1 VKQTL
6 EQVQEQVK
14 VLQVQVLLPLQVLP
28 PPSLHPFFHAP

>member
-14 VLQVQVLLPLQVLP
+14 VKVLQVLLQVQVLP